1 MEDVS
6 VLVKRT
12 AEKVSSPDNES
23 REIVTILMSLDLVLM
38 DFKVA
43 ELLSED
49 RFGESVV
56 GRGNCVT
63 VWDTGG

>member
-38 DFKVA
+38 DFKVT
-43 ELLSED
+43 ELSCED
-49 RFGESVV
+49 TSS
-56 GRGNCVT
+56 
-63 VWDTGG
+63 